1 MRAIHTS
8 IQQCL
13 KLVIS
18 HLERIRMPP
27 IKRRQFLQST
37 RAALATLGFS
47 QLELQHHALRYA
59 KVLAQSTPRKR
70 ALLVGISDY
79 LAMREDSGWAA
90 LPGAVNDVEMQ
101 RELLVHRFGFKP
113 ADVKCITNRNAKRAD
128 MLRELEDLSQ
138 WSRSGDVVVIHYSG
152 HGSTVDDPDRVFPDH
167 LNGTLVPWDSDLP
180 PGGGEVNDITSGTL
194 FLLIKALQTE
204 NVTVVLDSCYAGGGT
219 RGNLVIRSRPGQA
232 ELLLRSGQGDAK
244 LVASQLER
252 DYQTQKLAEL
262 KLSRADWL
270 QGRRAGLATGVALVA
285 AQRNQEAADATFA
298 GDAHA
303 GVFTYAL
310 TRHLWQQTRN
320 AAMGSVLVATK
331 AQTERLLSTLDGKPH
346 HQTPEFQ
353 EKSNSGNQQQPTY
366 FLADFAAK
374 QAAEAVVTQVSGNQV
389 QVLLNGVEPQG
400 LETFGKG
407 ASLNLVNAQGATIG
421 TVEIIERHQLQA
433 QGTVK
438 LKTPGPIAAGA
449 LLQERSRVVPP
460 DWTLRIGLDP
470 SLGREVAI
478 AKTELPKIQAR
489 IEPVPLLQQE
499 VHYILGRMTPPVFA
513 ALQQRKVANIPA
525 VGSLGLFYSGL
536 EVLPESF
543 GKPEE
548 SIQAALAQRLRPTF
562 KFLLAGR
569 LLKLMLNPI
578 STQLK
583 VKAAVKVA
591 GARELV
597 AQVVAVRGGQTAP
610 LVGASAKQIR
620 VNKKIQIVVE
630 NNEAK
635 DLHCAI
641 VFLSADGEV
650 QPLPVT
656 AIVPAKTAI
665 VIPGDQATVRVS
677 PPLGTV
683 EVMVVFSTTSLDRA
697 IAQLQVLSD
706 TRGDDNRGEQAVST
720 IDTLLD
726 DLAGTRRGG
735 SQPQERRLDAQQ
747 MAALAVTFEI
757 VG

>member
-1 MRAIHTS
+1 
-8 IQQCL
+8 
-13 KLVIS
+13 
-18 HLERIRMPP
+18 MPP
-27 IKRRQFLQST
+27 IRRRQFLQSAG
-37 RAALATLGFS
+37 AALSTLGFS

-70 ALLVGISDY
+70 ALLIGISDY
-79 LAMREDSGWAA
+79 LSIREGSGWAA
-90 LPGAVNDVEMQ
+90 LPGAVTDVEMQ
-101 RELLVHRFGFKP
+101 RELLVHRFGFKSD
-113 ADVKCITNRNAKRAD
+113 DVRLITNRNAKRAD
-128 MLRELEDLSQ
+128 ILREFEDLIQ
-138 WSRSGDVVVIHYSG
+138 WSRPGDVVVIHYSG

-167 LNGTLVPWDSDLP
+167 LNGTIVPWDSDLP

-194 FLLIKALQTE
+194 FLLMKALRTE

-232 ELLLRSGQGDAK
+232 ELLLRSGQNDAK

-262 KLSRADWL
+262 KLSRANWL
-270 QGRRAGLATGVALVA
+270 QGRRAGLAKGVALVA

-310 TRHLWQQTRN
+310 TRYLWQQTRN

-331 AQTERLLSTLDGKPH
+331 AQTERLLSTLDGKKH

-353 EKSNSGNQQQPTY
+353 EKPNSGNQQQPTY
-366 FLADFAAK
+366 FLADFAAQ
-374 QAAEAVVTQVSGNQV
+374 QAAEAVVTQVEGNQV
-389 QVLLNGVEPQG
+389 QVLLNGVEPQV

-407 ASLNLVNAQGATIG
+407 ASLNLVNAQGAAIG
-421 TVEIIERHQLQA
+421 TIEITERHQLQA
-433 QGTVK
+433 RGTVK
-438 LKTPGPIAAGA
+438 LKTPGTIAAGA
-449 LLQERSRVVPP
+449 LLQERSRVVPL

-470 SLGREVAI
+470 LLGSEVTI
-478 AKTELPKIQAR
+478 AKAELPKIQAR

-499 VHYILGRMTPPVFA
+499 VHYILGRMTQPVFA
-513 ALQQRKVANIPA
+513 ALQQRQVANIPA

-536 EVLPESF
+536 ELLPESF
-543 GKPEE
+543 GKPGE
-548 SIQAALAQRLRPTF
+548 SLKAALEQRLKPKF

-578 STQLK
+578 STRLN

-591 GARELV
+591 GAREFA

-610 LVGASAKQIR
+610 LAVGASAKQIR
-620 VNKKIQIVVE
+620 VGEKIQVVVE
-630 NNEAK
+630 NNETK

-656 AIVPAKTAI
+656 AIVPPKTPI
-665 VIPGDQATVRVS
+665 VIPGDKATVTVL
-677 PPLGTV
+677 PPLGIA
-683 EVMVVFSTTSLDRA
+683 EVMVVFSTASLEQA
-697 IAQLQVLSD
+697 IGQLQVLSD

-720 IDTLLD
+720 VGTLLD
-726 DLAGTRRGG
+726 DLAGTRSGS

-747 MAALAVTFEI
+747 MAALSVTFEI